1 MKLLEKFKRNESDL
15 KVPAALTNG
24 ISHGPGGTWAWV
36 LIPARATDE
45 LNTSTIF
52 RMTSDGA
59 SDLRRLIPAG
69 AEFHFKIQWG
79 RWSGEDYQREETR
92 GGMPPGAQEY
102 IRLGSRRIDENR
114 FARRM
119 VLLGVRMDE
128 DQPGMRSAAT
138 ATAGKVLGT
147 STPSKDAAV
156 ALAAAVKRIRSWQQ
170 RMRASSFAARPA
182 TTQELSWS
190 LRRDLRRTVD
200 WVPSATV
207 VDGGLMGRLKATQVI
222 PHSTHVEV
230 STDTGPRYL
239 RLITAAETGFPTSEL
254 ELPGGEWLKQLNIVR
269 QDIDDEDDESAP
281 VEVSIRGRNVPQ
293 KEAVKRLRAAQA
305 LAKEQD
311 REARRGMAEEAP
323 DAVTESGYVLRER
336 LKEVSAGL
344 IGMIE
349 DAPVWIVEATS
360 LDQLDARSES
370 LIDHYGAMGITV
382 WAPPYVQDLLWKE
395 TVIGD
400 SRRVGEFA
408 QFRPVSTLVG
418 AWFHGGSEVG
428 GRRGPYLA
436 GNIGSTPGPFR
447 NRLSDAQRAGDTV
460 TTAYLGRSGSGK
472 STGLMLSL
480 LGDIVTS
487 NGFGLLADLKGD
499 LPGIVTACE
508 MFGVPCTTVSTSQQ
522 ASGSMDAFRYITDPH
537 EAQSEAIDNLAMMVS
552 TKGDDAVEWHLRPA
566 AAAIAGL
573 PRPQDR
579 SSWAIV
585 QHLLEDK
592 DNLQARELGRRLQEL
607 SADPRARPVIG
618 EPDFTAPQLPTGH
631 GLVYLRFDD
640 LKWPGKDTPAPEW
653 KPGHRLSMMLA
664 QAGLNYATYM
674 SSRVKGLPKVIA
686 LTELHRLTRYDFGRQ
701 FVGDV
706 ARTGRALDTNLLL
719 DTQACAELV
728 SIDGLVEQVSQVHAF
743 RVETDAEADA
753 QAVLLGLEPE
763 QTIRD
768 RQKSWAKG
776 QCLTRD
782 RAGRIAPIEFDY
794 MSDQI
799 REALNTRPDRDED
812 DTDGPEVDYD
822 VESDVH
828 ATARARQT
836 DERDWLAQDEL
847 EEERV

>member
-1 MKLLEKFKRNESDL
+1 MKLFEKFRRNQSDL
-15 KVPAALTNG
+15 KVPTAITDGITN
-24 ISHGPGGTWAWV
+24 GPGGTWAWV
-36 LIPARATDE
+36 LIPPRATDE

-52 RMTSDGA
+52 RMTDDGA

-69 AEFHFKIQWG
+69 AEFHFKVQWG
-79 RWSGEDYQREETR
+79 RWSGEDYEREEIR
-92 GGMPPGAQEY
+92 RGMPDGARSY
-102 IRLGSRRIDENR
+102 IKLGARRIDENR

-128 DQPGMRSAAT
+128 DQQGVRTAAT

-147 STPSKDAAV
+147 STPTKDATV
-156 ALAAAVKRIRSWQQ
+156 ALAGTVKRIRSWQE
-170 RMRASSFAARPA
+170 RMRVSSFAARPA

-200 WVPSATV
+200 WVPSANV
-207 VDGGLMGRLKATQVI
+207 VDAGLMGKLKATQVI
-222 PHSTHVEV
+222 PHATYLEV
-230 STDTGPRYL
+230 STDAGPRYL
-239 RLITAAETGFPTSEL
+239 RLITSAETGFPTSEL
-254 ELPGGEWLKQLNIVR
+254 ELPGGEWLKDLNIVR
-269 QDIDDEDDESAP
+269 QDIDEDDDESAP

-323 DAVTESGYVLRER
+323 DAVAESGYALRDR
-336 LKEVSAGL
+336 LREVSAGL

-349 DAPVWIVEATS
+349 DAPVWVVEGTS
-360 LDQLDARSES
+360 VDQLDARSES
-370 LIDHYGAMGITV
+370 LIDHYGAMGVTV
-382 WAPPYVQDLLWKE
+382 WTPPYVQDLLWKE

-400 SRRVGEFA
+400 TRRVREFT

-447 NRLSDAQRAGDTV
+447 NRLTDAQQAGDTV
-460 TTAYLGRSGSGK
+460 TTAYLGKSGAGK
-472 STGLMLSL
+472 STALMLSL

-487 NGFGLLADLKGD
+487 NGFGLLTDLKGD
-499 LPGIVTACE
+499 LAGIINA
-508 MFGVPCTTVSTSQQ
+508 FDLYGVPTWTVSTSQQ
-522 ASGSMDAFRYITDPH
+522 ASGSMDAFRYIADPD
-537 EAQSEAIDNLAMMVS
+537 EARSEAIDNLAMMLS
-552 TKGDDAVEWHLRPA
+552 TKDDESVEWLLRPA
-566 AAAIAGL
+566 ATAVAAMPNPA
-573 PRPQDR
+573 DR

-585 QHLLEDK
+585 KHLLADE
-592 DNLQARELGRRLQEL
+592 NLQAREMGRRLQEL
-607 SADPRARPVIG
+607 SSDPRARPVIG
-618 EPDFTAPQLPTGH
+618 RPDFSAPPLPTGH
-631 GLVYLRFDD
+631 GLVYMRFDD
-640 LKWPGKDTPAPEW
+640 LKWPGKDTPTRDW
-653 KPGHRLSMMLA
+653 KPGHRLSMMVA
-664 QAGLNYATYM
+664 QAGLNYATHM
-674 SSRVKGLPKVIA
+674 STRVKGLPKVIA

-728 SIDGLVEQVSQVHAF
+728 AIDGLPDQISQVHAF
-743 RVETDAEADA
+743 RVDTDAEADA
-753 QAVLLGLEPE
+753 QAVLLHLEPE
-763 QTIRD
+763 QQIRN
-768 RQKSWAKG
+768 RQKSWSQG

-794 MSDQI
+794 MSDEI
-799 REALNTRPDRDED
+799 REALNTRPERDD
-812 DTDGPEVDYD
+812 DNTNEPEVDYD

-828 ATARARQT
+828 ATAVGRRDEEPVWET
-836 DERDWLAQDEL
+836 DTKL
-847 EEERV
+847 EEEKV